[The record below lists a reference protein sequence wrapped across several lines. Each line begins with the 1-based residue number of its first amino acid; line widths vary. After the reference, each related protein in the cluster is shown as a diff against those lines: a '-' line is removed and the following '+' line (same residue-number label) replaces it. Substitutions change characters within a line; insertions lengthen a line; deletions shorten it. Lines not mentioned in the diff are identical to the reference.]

1 MVSQMNKWILT
12 VLTRIIA
19 MASPEILEATRQ
31 AVQTMCDKAAATP
44 NPWDDIFTNLLQMLV
59 GKPGATKDQLNDYR

>member
-1 MVSQMNKWILT
+1 MNKWILT

-19 MASPEILEATRQ
+19 MASPEILEGVREM
-31 AVQTMCDKAAATP
+31 VQTMIAKAAATP
-44 NPWDDIFTNLLQMLV
+44 NPWDDILVGLLEMLV

>member
-1 MVSQMNKWILT
+1 MNKWILT

-19 MASPEILEATRQ
+19 MSSPEILEDVRKM
-31 AVQTMCDKAAATP
+31 VQVMVNKAATTP
-44 NPWDDIFTNLLQMLV
+44 NPWDDIFVGLLEMLV